1 MRPQDDNYKHMAE
14 EKETVEVPAK
24 FEKLVK
30 EIEQMSVIDLSELVK
45 ILEKK
50 FGVSAA
56 PTMVAVA
63 PAGGAGAAEVEEKSS
78 FNVVLTAIGDK
89 KIDVIKVLR
98 DITQLGLKESKDMVD
113 AAASVPQTVKEN
125 VKKEEA
131 EEMKKKFA
139 AAGATIELK

>member
-1 MRPQDDNYKHMAE
+1 MPE
-14 EKETVEVPAK
+14 ENIEVPAK

-30 EIEQMSVIDLSELVK
+30 EIEQMSVIDLAELVK

-50 FGVSAA
+50 FGVSSAQ
-56 PTMVAVA
+56 VAVA
-63 PAGGAGAAEVEEKSS
+63 MAPAAGATPAGEEEKSS
-78 FNVVLTAIGDK
+78 YNVVLSAVGEK
-89 KIDVIKVLR
+89 KIDVIKAIR

-113 AAASVPQTVKEN
+113 AAVSAPQTVKEN

-139 AAGATIELK
+139 AAGATVELK